1 MALSRLWLNILTS
14 KRRIAFTAT
23 AFVRVVGGL
32 RKKKSPALAT
42 GLKEANLLRN

>member
-32 RKKKSPALAT
+32 RKKSPALAT